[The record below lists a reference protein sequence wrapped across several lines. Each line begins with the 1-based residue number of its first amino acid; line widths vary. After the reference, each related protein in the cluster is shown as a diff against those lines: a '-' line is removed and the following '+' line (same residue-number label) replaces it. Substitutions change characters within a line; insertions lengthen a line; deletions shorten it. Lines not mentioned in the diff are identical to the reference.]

1 MDNIYQCVCWRTSS
15 FLGGICTLY
24 NNKRVETPWK
34 EKVSSKSSQG
44 KEKKVS
50 VNFSPAAFCR
60 GSTDDM
66 SVCHIKDWWKVN
78 NVNIF
83 HSSEIYDITTSND
96 PVKKDTACPL
106 GGGSWW
112 LDNDIIVRISK
123 VCQRRYKRE
132 KTAQNKEDVHA
143 ERFSS
148 RLWLMRVLSTLWR
161 WCAAKSVD

>member
-1 MDNIYQCVCWRTSS
+1 MLAR
-15 FLGGICTLY
+15 
-24 NNKRVETPWK
+24 KRK
-34 EKVSSKSSQG
+34 E
-44 KEKKVS
+44 
-50 VNFSPAAFCR
+50 NFSEFLTCSISQR
-60 GSTDDM
+60 VHRWY
-66 SVCHIKDWWKVN
+66 VCLSHIGLVEGQQCQHVN
-78 NVNIF
+78 MF
-83 HSSEIYDITTSND
+83 HCSEIYDITTSYD

-106 GGGSWW
+106 AGGGSWW

-161 WCAAKSVD
+161 WRAAKSFLLCFLSIKDHLTLRIFVAITCKLKSTVVWW